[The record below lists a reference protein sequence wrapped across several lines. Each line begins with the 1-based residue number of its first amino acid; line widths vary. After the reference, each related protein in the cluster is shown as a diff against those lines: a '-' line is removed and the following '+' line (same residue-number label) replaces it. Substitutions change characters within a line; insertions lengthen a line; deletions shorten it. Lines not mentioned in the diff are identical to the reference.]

1 MPTDFSN
8 YSDMNSCQVFKTIER
23 KSGEGQ
29 KSRILNLEITWVEM
43 SVLTHTVN
51 ASNWEAEQADLS
63 QFQVS
68 QGYTV
73 RPCLKK
79 NHLDGKMSGRNP
91 VTANQPY
98 ITLRYVI
105 EKIHE
110 K

>member
-23 KSGEGQ
+23 KSGERQ

-43 SVLTHTVN
+43 SVLAHNVN
-51 ASNWEAEQADLS
+51 ASIWEAEQVDLS
-63 QFQVS
+63 QLQVS

-79 NHLDGKMSGRNP
+79 KKIIWMEKCQVETQSRLVNHTSRFSM
-91 VTANQPY
+91 
-98 ITLRYVI
+98 
-105 EKIHE
+105 
-110 K
+110 